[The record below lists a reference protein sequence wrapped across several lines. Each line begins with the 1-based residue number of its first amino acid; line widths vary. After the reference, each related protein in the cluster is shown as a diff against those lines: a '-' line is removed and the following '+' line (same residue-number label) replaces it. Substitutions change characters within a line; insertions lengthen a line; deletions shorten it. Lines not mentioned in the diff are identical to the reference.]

1 VSPDVHSTPLSLQDH
16 SYCPGNVHVSFVCP
30 CASCSSAEIKK
41 KMGELLMPCASQAGV
56 FVAITSLYSSLRVP
70 VVNKGGKSQDH
81 LGMIKK

>member
-1 VSPDVHSTPLSLQDH
+1 
-16 SYCPGNVHVSFVCP
+16 
-30 CASCSSAEIKK
+30 
-41 KMGELLMPCASQAGV
+41 MGELLMPCASQAGV